1 MVRGNFYTHLC
12 VTNNMTKIIAEVCQ
26 NHNGSRETLEEM
38 IRAAA
43 ENGADMVKMQSIWAK
58 DTTKRARFEEGIT
71 DSDGTQTAIKRP
83 YATEYERL
91 SKLDLSLSDHQFF
104 IDTCVKYGVIPLTAI
119 FARHRIKDVAAL
131 NWPGKWVKVPSYDCA
146 SYPLLREL
154 AKYFD
159 HFIISTGA
167 TFDEE
172 IEKTASLMKELG
184 KDFAFLH
191 CVTSYPN
198 TLPMCNLSR
207 MEWLRQFTPHVG
219 WSDHTKIEDNDIIA
233 AKVAMYL
240 DADYVER
247 HFTILGVGDTK
258 DGPVS
263 MTPALL
269 KELVGFREL
278 SKEEKKA
285 HITAKRPDWEIMLG
299 EPTRA
304 MTDVELLNRDYYR
317 GRFANPKEGQV
328 GPEENQWIY
337 NWE

>member
-1 MVRGNFYTHLC
+1 
-12 VTNNMTKIIAEVCQ
+12 MTKIIAEVCQ
-26 NHNGSRETLEEM
+26 NHNGSRETLEAM

-43 ENGADMVKMQSIWAK
+43 ENGADMVKMQSIWS
-58 DTTKRARFEEGIT
+58 DDVTKRERFEEGT
-71 DSDGTQTAIKRP
+71 VDENGTQTAIKRP
-83 YATEYERL
+83 YAAEKERL
-91 SKLDLSLSDHQFF
+91 SKLDLSIDDHQFF
-104 IDTCVKYGVIPLTAI
+104 IDTCVKYNVIPLTAI
-119 FARHRIKDVAAL
+119 FARHRIPAVAKL

-154 AKYFD
+154 AEHFD

-172 IEKTASLMKELG
+172 IEKTAALMKELG

-198 TLPMCNLSR
+198 TLPMCNLRR
-207 MEWLRQFTPHVG
+207 MEWLRTMTPTVG

-233 AKVAMYL
+233 AKTAIML
-240 DADYVER
+240 GADYVER
-247 HFTILGVGDTK
+247 HFTILDPSATK

-269 KELVGFREL
+269 KELSDFRSL
-278 SKEEKKA
+278 SKDEQKA
-285 HITAKRPDWEIMLG
+285 HIVAKRPDWEIMLG
-299 EPTRA
+299 EEKRA

-317 GRFANPKEGQV
+317 GRFASPKDGQT
-328 GPEENQWIY
+328 GPEEDQWVY